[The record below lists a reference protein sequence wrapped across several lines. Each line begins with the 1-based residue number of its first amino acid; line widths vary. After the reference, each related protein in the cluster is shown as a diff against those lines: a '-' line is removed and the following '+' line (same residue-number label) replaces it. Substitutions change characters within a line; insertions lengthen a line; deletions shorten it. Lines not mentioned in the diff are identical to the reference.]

1 MPAVARFGDV
11 TSTGHGCSAT
21 TTLAGPS
28 TNVFCNTKGV
38 ERKGDPLAA
47 HTIPFTSGSP
57 PVTVCIPHAA
67 VINAGSGTVF
77 VNSKAIARIGD
88 SCDAGAITGGSSNVF
103 AG

>member
-1 MPAVARFGDV
+1 MPGVTRKDDV
-11 TSTGHGCSAT
+11 TTTGHGCSAT
-21 TTLAGPS
+21 TTVVGPS
-28 TNVFCNTKGV
+28 GDVFCNTRGV

-77 VNSKAIARIGD
+77 VNGKAIARIGD
-88 SCDAGAITGGSSNVF
+88 SCDAGAITGGSSDVF